1 MKPNGVLFKGK
12 SALNVIEMTSH
23 VRNTTQTLS
32 KHMKKFVKYLNW
44 WVCCVLLRL
53 SGSLWHYGSP
63 RRDKKRKQT
72 CLNLEQR
79 WAGVLPTSGAPRKSQ
94 TWIRCGSLWGFP
106 VLWWVFMGLSGA
118 LVRFCSNANYYI
130 KLNIYFLMRVSYIV
144 MFAQLP
150 LLCLTCVTFKVCRVE
165 RFLSQQ
171 KEYNMYL
178 WVLQSSNVEM
188 YNQQKKQTIKW
199 TTI

>member
-1 MKPNGVLFKGK
+1 
-12 SALNVIEMTSH
+12 
-23 VRNTTQTLS
+23 
-32 KHMKKFVKYLNW
+32 
-44 WVCCVLLRL
+44 
-53 SGSLWHYGSP
+53 
-63 RRDKKRKQT
+63 
-72 CLNLEQR
+72 
-79 WAGVLPTSGAPRKSQ
+79 
-94 TWIRCGSLWGFP
+94 
-106 VLWWVFMGLSGA
+106 
-118 LVRFCSNANYYI
+118 
-130 KLNIYFLMRVSYIV
+130 MRVSYIV

-171 KEYNMYL
+171 KEDNMYL